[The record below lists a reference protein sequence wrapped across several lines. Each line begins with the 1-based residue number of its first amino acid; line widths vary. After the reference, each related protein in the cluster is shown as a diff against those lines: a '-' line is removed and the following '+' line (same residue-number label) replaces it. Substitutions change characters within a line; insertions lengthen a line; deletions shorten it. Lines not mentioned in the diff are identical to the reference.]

1 MRLIG
6 LTDFDFATL
15 FHHDFFV
22 RRWRFVCWQGRVNFV
37 VIVVDVVAVVV
48 VVVVVVVWMS

>member
-6 LTDFDFATL
+6 LRDFDLATL

-22 RRWRFVCWQGRVNFV
+22 RRWRFVCWQGGVNFV
-37 VIVVDVVAVVV
+37 VAD
-48 VVVVVVVWMS
+48 VVVVVWMS